1 MKCKLFQA
9 RGLRELEKAVNA
21 WLAENDRKITVEQVQ
36 LTTVLQED
44 DVSYRLEHTLI
55 VFFIEH
61 REL

>member
-1 MKCKLFQA
+1 MKFKMFCA
-9 RGLRELEKAVNA
+9 RGQRELEKAVNA
-21 WLAENDRKITVEQVQ
+21 WLAENDRKITIEQVQ
-36 LTTVLQED
+36 LTTILQED